1 MLDMHYTKF
10 GPEVHNFHYKEAEV
24 LHVIRAAKFLF
35 ASENKLLQVDAP
47 GIIVADVRRQLDLIQ
62 RLDQHFVTLGR
73 PPEKRFVFLGDY
85 VDQGAMS
92 LECVLLFAHKV
103 QYPDHVYLLEIT
115 NAIRWGEGV
124 TRKNIQLHVDRGQ
137 NFGDLLCARV
147 ITLFSAS
154 AYTNQFYFKNAGGVL
169 YVNEKLDC
177 QLVVYVPDCGPKGAK
192 NRVERMNR
200 L

>member
-10 GPEVHNFHYKEAEV
+10 GPEVHNFHYKEAE
-24 LHVIRAAKFLF
+24 
-35 ASENKLLQVDAP
+35 LLQVDAP
-47 GIIVADVRRQLDLIQ
+47 GIIVADVRRRLDLIQ

-115 NAIRWGEGV
+115 SAREQTNNMDLKKLA
-124 TRKNIQLHVDRGQ
+124 LHRRNSMG
-137 NFGDLLCARV
+137 V

-154 AYTNQFYFKNAGGVL
+154 AYTNQFKNAGGVL